1 MTQGPDPRATLR
13 GFMALVLDMV
23 RVDPDR
29 RPSTEMQRWHR
40 ELAATIGVIPEH
52 PATNRE
58 LLDGALR
65 LSQVLNGRART
76 AQDDAAA
83 AEAESLRAR

>member
-1 MTQGPDPRATLR
+1 
-13 GFMALVLDMV
+13 MALVLDMV

-29 RPSTEMQRWHR
+29 RPSAEMQRWHR
-40 ELAATIGVIPEH
+40 ELAATVGVLPEH

-65 LSQVLNGRART
+65 LSQILDGGPVA
-76 AQDDAAA
+76 AEVAAADAA
-83 AEAESLRAR
+83 RALG

>member
-1 MTQGPDPRATLR
+1 MTQGPDPRAAVR

-40 ELAATIGVIPEH
+40 ELATSIGVPPEN
-52 PATNRE
+52 PLTNRE

-65 LSQVLNGRART
+65 LSQFLNGPEDSPADARARI
-76 AQDDAAA
+76 
-83 AEAESLRAR
+83 EASA